1 MCQHQITKKE
11 EKANEK
17 VGKSAI
23 TNLRRKDN
31 HASSRKLVLN
41 MQKKPAIGRIGWG
54 IAPRVENV
62 LVGRYFFKSNMCTNT
77 HDVSPTILATGLA
90 NMR

>member
-54 IAPRVENV
+54 IAPRVENMF
-62 LVGRYFFKSNMCTNT
+62 LLAGYF
-77 HDVSPTILATGLA
+77 
-90 NMR
+90 